1 MRPVVT
7 RIVLCAMTLGI
18 LATAGAQDTV
28 VSAPSGK
35 LENFRL
41 TASDGRSWELFYQ
54 GDFKAVALLAFDP
67 EDPACQSAAKAL
79 EALRAAHESALSVA
93 AINVRSSLTREQVQS
108 AADTLG
114 VKFPVLMDPTQRI
127 AKSLGFTHA
136 GETLLS
142 NPAEEWRV
150 LYRGA
155 ATGADGAAVL
165 APVIDTHLAGQPVTL
180 ASVAPGGAAI
190 TYADPGDISYAKD
203 IVPIL
208 QDKCIS
214 CHHEGGLGPF
224 AMSNYKKVH
233 GWADMMRETVRTKR
247 MPPWHAD
254 PEMGDYLNSRA
265 LTTEQEAKL
274 LAWIEAGAPQG
285 GEEDPLANAA
295 LPVGTPAWQLGTPDH
310 VVALPEVQELPAE
323 GIVDYRYIPVEA
335 NITEDKWLRAL
346 EVRTDN
352 LPVLHHALIFV
363 TYPKEYRH
371 IQPDA
376 HSGLNGYFAAYLPGA
391 QLFTLPDDS
400 GIFLPKGSV
409 FTFQMHYNTTGK
421 PEKERCEMALYF
433 RETPPEKVVL
443 IEAASETDFTIPPNA
458 GDEEV
463 HADYE
468 FDQDAELLGMSP
480 HMHYRGS
487 RFKFAANY
495 PDGEL
500 QTLLNVPFYEFDW
513 QPMYILEKPLRV
525 PQGTRIECV
534 GAFDNSKFNKKNPN
548 PGQLVYFGEQSFE
561 EMFIGYVQFAVPLD
575 AKRYKP
581 REINEEDYVGLGE
594 KITPESI
601 VGMQFRIRRNLVV
614 EFKEDGRV
622 ESSDGTVKGKY
633 RFENNNTA
641 IIVNSIFGEIEF
653 GVVGDEMFMNGR
665 PLRRAS

>member
-1 MRPVVT
+1 MREVVG
-7 RIVLCAMTLGI
+7 RIVLCALILTVANVASTQGAASSATLGK
-18 LATAGAQDTV
+18 V
-28 VSAPSGK
+28 
-35 LENFRL
+35 ENFRL
-41 TASDGRSWELFYQ
+41 TASNGSSWELFYQ
-54 GDFKAVALLAFDP
+54 GDYKAVALLAFDT
-67 EDPACQSAAKAL
+67 EDPASQAVAKAL
-79 EALRAAHESALSVA
+79 ESLRATHESALSVA
-93 AINVRSSLTREQVQS
+93 AINVRTGQTREQVQ
-108 AADTLG
+108 AAVESLG
-114 VKFPVLMDPTQRI
+114 LKFPVLMDPTQRI
-127 AKSLGFTHA
+127 AKALGFTHA
-136 GETLLS
+136 GETVLV
-142 NPAEEWRV
+142 NPAGEWQV

-155 ATGADGAAVL
+155 ASGADGTDVL
-165 APVIDTHLAGQPVTL
+165 APAVDTHLAGQPVAL
-180 ASVAPGGAAI
+180 ASVAPQGAAI
-190 TYADPGDISYAKD
+190 TYADLGEISYAKD

-214 CHHEGGLGPF
+214 CHHDGGLGPF

-233 GWADMMRETVRTKR
+233 GWADMIRETVRTKR

-254 PEMGDYLNSRA
+254 PEMGNYLNSRA

-285 GEEDPLANAA
+285 GEEDPLATAA
-295 LPVGTPAWQLGTPDH
+295 LPTGTPAWQLGQPDH
-310 VVALPEVQELPAE
+310 VVTLPEVQELPAE

-335 NITEDKWLRAL
+335 NITEDKWLKAI

-391 QLFTLPDDS
+391 QLFTLPEDS

-421 PEKERCEMALYF
+421 PEKERCEMGLWF
-433 RETPPEKVVL
+433 RDSPPAKVVK
-443 IEAASETDFTIPPNA
+443 IEAAAETDFTIPPNER
-458 GDEEV
+458 DEEV
-463 HADYE
+463 RADYE
-468 FDQDAELLGMSP
+468 FDQDAEILGMSP

-487 RFKFAANY
+487 RFQFAANY

-500 QTLLNVPFYEFDW
+500 ETLLNVPFYEFDW

-561 EMFIGYVQFAVPLD
+561 EMFIGYVQYAVPLD
-575 AKRYKP
+575 PKRYVP
-581 REINEEDYVGLGE
+581 REVDPDEYVGLGE

-614 EFKEDGRV
+614 EFKAEGRV

-633 RFENNNTA
+633 RFKDANT
-641 IIVNSIFGEIEF
+641 IVVNSIFGEIEF

-665 PLRRAS
+665 PIRRAA